1 MAKKDK
7 KPIVNWFSR
16 TKKVTRTDSTG
27 SDGFKS
33 TSYTKEVSA
42 PASKLGGPAMKKKV
56 VTYSGRKKALSSY
69 DATSSSD
76 SSYSVRTKS
85 KGDKKFKE
93 SRGQYAY
100 SYNRLNDTTGS
111 FRDSSKFSDTTYR
124 APSKR
129 LAGKSTS
136 SSSGFSSSAKASVY
150 PKYNM
155 KGEVFDS
162 TYKED
167 FKPVVK
173 NKVKIPKKK

>member
-1 MAKKDK
+1 MAKQDK
-7 KPIVNWFSR
+7 KPIVNWFKR
-16 TKKVTRTDSTG
+16 TKSVTKSDSTG

-56 VTYSGRKKALSSY
+56 VTYSGRKKPASSY

-76 SSYSVRTKS
+76 SSYSVRTKT

-93 SRGQYAY
+93 SRGQYSDRY
-100 SYNRLNDTTGS
+100 DRLSDTTGS
-111 FRDSSKFSDTTYR
+111 YSVSSKSSDTTYR

-129 LAGKSTS
+129 LSGKSTS
-136 SSSGFSSSAKASVY
+136 SSSGLSGSFKESVY

-155 KGEVFDS
+155 RGQVFDS

-167 FKPVVK
+167 FKPKIK